1 MQLTVTFKDV
11 KADLLDQISRGI
23 MAPGTLMPN
32 EMDLAETYGCARATV
47 NRAMRE
53 LAEEGIVERKRKV
66 GTRVRKAPIR
76 QARFSIPIV
85 REEIEAQG
93 AEYRYAL
100 IDRTVAE
107 VPDWLRGRL
116 ALTSG
121 QQVVRV
127 ICMHWADGI
136 PYQHEERWINPE
148 IVPSVLE
155 ADFSKSGPNEWLL
168 AEVPF
173 SNAEISFTAVEATQ
187 DIADHMGCFAGNALF
202 RTERTTWLKEQAI
215 TLVRLSY
222 RRGHRMTTKY

>member
-1 MQLTVTFKDV
+1 MTVTFKDV
-11 KADLLDQISRGI
+11 KADLLDQIARGV
-23 MAPGTLMPN
+23 MRPGSLMPN
-32 EMDLAETYGCARATV
+32 EMDLAEKYGCARATV

-53 LAEEGIVERKRKV
+53 LADEGIIERKRKA
-66 GTRVRKAPIR
+66 GTRVRMAPIR

-100 IDRTVAE
+100 IDRTLQE

-116 ALTSG
+116 SLAQG

-127 ICMHWADGI
+127 VCMHWADGI

-148 IVPSVLE
+148 IVPSVLT
-155 ADFSKSGPNEWLL
+155 ADFLKSGPNEWLL
-168 AEVPF
+168 SEIPF
-173 SNAEISFTAVEATQ
+173 SNAEISFMAIEATQ
-187 DIADHMGCFAGNALF
+187 DLADHLGCFAGNALF
-202 RTERTTWLKEQAI
+202 RTERTTWLQGEAI
-215 TLVRLSY
+215 TLVRLTH

>member
-1 MQLTVTFKDV
+1 MTATFKDV
-11 KADLLDQISRGI
+11 KADLLDQIARGV

-53 LAEEGIVERKRKV
+53 LADEGIVERKRKA

-116 ALTSG
+116 ALTPG

-127 ICMHWADGI
+127 VCMHWADGI

-148 IVPSVLE
+148 VVPSVLR
-155 ADFSKSGPNEWLL
+155 ADFSASGPNEWLL
-168 AEVPF
+168 AEIPF
-173 SNAEISFTAVEATQ
+173 SNAEISFMAVEATQ
-187 DIADHMGCFAGNALF
+187 DLADHMGCFAGNALF
-202 RTERTTWLKEQAI
+202 RTERTTWLRERAI
-215 TLVRLSY
+215 TLVRLTY